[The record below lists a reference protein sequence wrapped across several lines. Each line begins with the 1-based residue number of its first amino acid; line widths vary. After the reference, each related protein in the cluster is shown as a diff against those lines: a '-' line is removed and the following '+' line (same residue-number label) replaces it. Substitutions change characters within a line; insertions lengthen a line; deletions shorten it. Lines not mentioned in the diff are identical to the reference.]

1 VEHKYG
7 ELFHPHSA
15 RNAPFETR
23 RAAVKS
29 GSAEAI
35 KAALRRSFPLIIAL
49 VLLGAIVMNVYAQLL
64 GPQYESS
71 ARVLLT
77 SNEATALLTG
87 TQPVFVD
94 PEEVRATAVALAR
107 APALY
112 ERVARKARGR
122 LGTAADIQSATSV
135 NDEQDNVIAFATS
148 TSNPTRS
155 QRTVNAVADEYL
167 TWRAE
172 ISGQQI
178 ETAVRA
184 LRQRV
189 AREPA
194 GSQRQR
200 ELRDRLTELE
210 ILAGVPSPNAVL
222 VERASGAAK
231 TSPAPVRDSL
241 LGGMIGLVISLL
253 LVGIREALDTKI
265 RSEEDIEELLDA
277 PVLATVQSLPRRTR
291 LVMFGRNEEIFGD
304 AYGLLAANLVSSERS
319 GDGPRLIAVTSAIAN
334 EGKTT
339 TAANLAVALARRGAN
354 VVLADFDVRKPSV
367 AEIFRIPASSPGVAQ
382 LVSGQASVADVL
394 WNVSLN
400 GRSPQVAT
408 FGRNGADADAGRGVL
423 RVVPAG
429 ALTRSGSVAQSP
441 QVSSVLADLAEKARA
456 DVVMLDTPPALVT
469 VEMAELSRNVDQVI
483 VVVRQGRVSRR
494 SLRALARQTQSWR
507 AKIAG
512 AVLTDAPTE
521 ERHSYYYRAS

>member
-1 VEHKYG
+1 M
-7 ELFHPHSA
+7 
-15 RNAPFETR
+15 TR
-23 RAAVKS
+23 
-29 GSAEAI
+29 GGAEAI
-35 KAALRRSFPLIIAL
+35 KAALRRSLPLIVGL
-49 VLLGAIVMNVYAQLL
+49 VLLGAIAMNVFTQLR
-64 GPQYESS
+64 GAQYEAN

-77 SNEATALLTG
+77 STEATALLTG

-94 PEEVRATAVALAR
+94 PEEVRDTAVALAK

-112 ERVARKARGR
+112 ERVEQRTRGR
-122 LGTAADIQSATSV
+122 LGTASELQEATSV
-135 NDEQDNVIAFATS
+135 SDEEENVIAFATS
-148 TSNPTRS
+148 TSEPTRS
-155 QRTVNAVADEYL
+155 RQIVNAVSSEYL
-167 TWRAE
+167 RWRSE
-172 ISGQQI
+172 IAGEQVQR
-178 ETAVRA
+178 AVRA

-194 GSQRQR
+194 GSQSRRDLQQR
-200 ELRDRLTELE
+200 LNELE
-210 ILAGVPSPNAVL
+210 ILANVPSPNAVI
-222 VERASGAAK
+222 VERATGAAK
-231 TSPAPVRDSL
+231 TSPAPVRDTL
-241 LGGMIGLVISLL
+241 LGAIIGLMLALL

-265 RSEEDIEELLDA
+265 RSEEDVEELLDT

-291 LVMFGRNEEIFGD
+291 LVMFGRNEELFGD

-319 GDGPRLIAVTSAIAN
+319 TDGPRLIAVTSAIAN

-339 TAANLAVALARRGAN
+339 TVANLAVALARRGAN

-367 AEIFRIPASSPGVAQ
+367 AEVFRIPNGSPGVAQ
-382 LVSGQASVADVL
+382 LVSGEAAVPDVL

-400 GRSPQVAT
+400 GRTPEVAT
-408 FGRNGADADAGRGVL
+408 FGRNGADADRGMDGSL

-429 ALTRSGSVAQSP
+429 ALIRSGSIAQSP
-441 QVSSVLADLAEKARA
+441 RIAGVLAELGARAGA
-456 DVVMLDTPPALVT
+456 DVVMIDTPPALVT

>member
-1 VEHKYG
+1 M
-7 ELFHPHSA
+7 
-15 RNAPFETR
+15 TR
-23 RAAVKS
+23 

-35 KAALRRSFPLIIAL
+35 KAALRRSLPLIVGL
-49 VLLGAIVMNVYAQLL
+49 VLLGAISMNIYTQVRGA
-64 GPQYESS
+64 QYEAN

-77 SNEATALLTG
+77 STEATALLTG
-87 TQPVFVD
+87 TQPVFID
-94 PEEVRATAVALAR
+94 PEEVRDTAVALAK
-107 APALY
+107 APTLY
-112 ERVARKARGR
+112 ERVARRTRGS
-122 LGTAADIQSATSV
+122 LGSADELQSATSV
-135 NDEQDNVIAFATS
+135 SDEQENVIAFATS
-148 TSNPTRS
+148 MSEPVRAR
-155 QRTVNAVADEYL
+155 QTVNAVANEYL
-167 TWRAE
+167 RWRAE
-172 ISGQQI
+172 IAGEQV
-178 ETAVRA
+178 ERAVRG

-189 AREPA
+189 ASEPR
-194 GSQRQR
+194 GSQSRRDLQQR
-200 ELRDRLTELE
+200 LNELE
-210 ILAGVPSPNAVL
+210 ILAGVPSPNAVI

-231 TSPAPVRDSL
+231 TSPAPVRDTL
-241 LGGMIGLVISLL
+241 LGALIGLMLALL

-265 RSEEDIEELLDA
+265 RSEEDVEELLDT
-277 PVLATVQSLPRRTR
+277 PVLATVQSLPRRAR

-319 GDGPRLIAVTSAIAN
+319 GNGPRMIAVTSAIAN

-339 TAANLAVALARRGAN
+339 TVANLAVALARRGAN

-367 AEIFRIPASSPGVAQ
+367 AEVFRIPTGSPGVIQ
-382 LVSGQASVADVL
+382 LVSGQAAVADVL

-400 GRSPQVAT
+400 GRTPEVAT
-408 FGRNGADADAGRGVL
+408 FGRNGSDADHGMTGTL

-429 ALTRSGSVAQSP
+429 ALVRSGSVAQSP
-441 QVSSVLADLAEKARA
+441 RIASVLAELGEKAGA
-456 DVVMLDTPPALVT
+456 DVVMIDTPPALVT

-521 ERHSYYYRAS
+521 ERHSYYYRAN

>member
-1 VEHKYG
+1 V
-7 ELFHPHSA
+7 
-15 RNAPFETR
+15 TR
-23 RAAVKS
+23 

-35 KAALRRSFPLIIAL
+35 KAALRRSLPVIVAL
-49 VLLGAIVMNVYAQLL
+49 VLLGAIVMNVSTQLR
-64 GPQYESS
+64 GPRYQAN

-77 SNEATALLTG
+77 SNEATTLLTG

-94 PEEVRATAVALAR
+94 PEEARDTAIALAS
-107 APALY
+107 APELY
-112 ERVARKARGR
+112 ERVARRAQGR
-122 LGTAADIQSATSV
+122 LGTAEEIQAATSV
-135 NDEQDNVIAFATS
+135 SDEQDNVIAFATT

-155 QRTVNAVADEYL
+155 QRTVNAVATEYL
-167 TWRAE
+167 AWRAE

-178 ETAVRA
+178 SRAVRA
-184 LRQRV
+184 LRARV

-194 GSQRQR
+194 GSARRR
-200 ELRDRLTELE
+200 ELQDRLTELE
-210 ILAGVPSPNAVL
+210 IVADVPSANAVL
-222 VERASGAAK
+222 VERASSAAK
-231 TSPAPVRDSL
+231 TSPAPIRDSL
-241 LGGMIGLVISLL
+241 LGGMIGLVLALL

-291 LVMFGRNEEIFGD
+291 LVMFGRNEELFGD
-304 AYGLLAANLVSSERS
+304 AYGLLAANIVSSEKS
-319 GDGPRLIAVTSAIAN
+319 GNGPRLIAVTSAIAN

-367 AEIFRIPASSPGVAQ
+367 ADIFRIPTGAPGVAQ
-382 LVSGQASVADVL
+382 LVSGQASAIDVL
-394 WNVSLN
+394 WNVSVN
-400 GRSPQVAT
+400 GGAPEAAT
-408 FGRNGADADAGRGVL
+408 FARNGADAGFGRGML

-429 ALTRSGSVAQSP
+429 ALVRSGSVSQSP
-441 QVSSVLADLAEKARA
+441 LVSRVLADLAEKARA
-456 DVVMLDTPPALVT
+456 DVVMIDTPPALVT

-507 AKIAG
+507 AKITG
-512 AVLTDAPTE
+512 AVLTDAPME
-521 ERHSYYYRAS
+521 ERHSYYYRAG